1 MDIQLARTFLTI
13 IAEGNFGAAAASL
26 YVTQSAVSLRVKRL
40 EDLLGHRLF
49 ERTKS
54 GVTLT
59 PAGRQFERFARSM
72 VRVWQEAKHQVAV
85 PDGYRKT
92 IIVGGQYS
100 LLPRLVMR
108 WLDRLEDALPDHAF
122 RVEAGMPERLMRLLL
137 EGALDIAVLYTPQL
151 RPGFGVEKLF
161 DEELVLVSASPDFKD
176 ANDERYVYLDWGQEF
191 TAAHAVAYP
200 ELSTPRVT
208 LAVGSLGLNSIIRR
222 GRAAYFPA
230 RVVREEIAEGRLH
243 LVKDAPTF
251 AFPSY
256 AIYNSALDKV
266 TLDIALKELRRI
278 VTVVDMQQETV
289 LDNLAD
295 LSDED
300 VSQMGITNRVD
311 QTIPSSQTPKRAFH
325 PQ

>member
-1 MDIQLARTFLTI
+1 MDVQLARTFLTI
-13 IAEGNFGAAAASL
+13 IAEGNFGAAATSL

-40 EDLLGHRLF
+40 EELLGHRLF

-59 PAGRQFERFARSM
+59 PAGRQFERFAISM
-72 VRVWQEAKHQVAV
+72 VRVWQEARHQVAV
-85 PDGYRKT
+85 PDGYKQT
-92 IIVGGQYS
+92 VIIGGQYS

-108 WLDRLEDALPDHAF
+108 WLDRLEAALPDHAF

-161 DEELVLVSASPDFKD
+161 DEELVLVSAEKD
-176 ANDERYVYLDWGQEF
+176 VKGVRDERYVFLDWGQEF
-191 TAAHAVAYP
+191 VAAHAVAYP
-200 ELSTPRVT
+200 DLATPRIT

-230 RVVREEIAEGRLH
+230 RVVREEIASGRLH
-243 LVKDAPTF
+243 LVPDAPTF
-251 AFPSY
+251 AFPCY
-256 AIYNSALDKV
+256 VIYNDALEKQALDV
-266 TLDIALKELRRI
+266 VLKELRRI

-289 LDNLAD
+289 LDSLAE
-295 LSDED
+295 LSEED
-300 VSQMGITNRVD
+300 VCRMGISRCED
-311 QTIPSSQTPKRAFH
+311 
-325 PQ
+325 

>member
-1 MDIQLARTFLTI
+1 MDVQLARTFLTI

-72 VRVWQEAKHQVAV
+72 VRVWQEARHQVAV
-85 PDGYRKT
+85 PEGYRQT
-92 IIVGGQYS
+92 VIIGGQYS

-161 DEELVLVSASPDFKD
+161 DEELVLVTADPDVKD
-176 ANDERYVYLDWGQEF
+176 VTDERYVYPDWGQEF

-200 ELSTPRVT
+200 DHSTPRVT
-208 LAVGSLGLNSIIRR
+208 LAVGSLGLNSVIRR

-230 RVVREEIAEGRLH
+230 RVVREEIADGRLH
-243 LVKDAPTF
+243 LVPDAPTF
-251 AFPSY
+251 AFPCY
-256 AIYNSALDKV
+256 VIYNNAIEKAALEV
-266 TLDIALKELRRI
+266 ALKELRRI
-278 VTVVDMQQETV
+278 VTIVDMQQETV
-289 LDNLAD
+289 LDSLAEM
-295 LSDED
+295 SDED
-300 VSQMGITNRVD
+300 IGHMGIADASELRIT
-311 QTIPSSQTPKRAFH
+311 
-325 PQ
+325 